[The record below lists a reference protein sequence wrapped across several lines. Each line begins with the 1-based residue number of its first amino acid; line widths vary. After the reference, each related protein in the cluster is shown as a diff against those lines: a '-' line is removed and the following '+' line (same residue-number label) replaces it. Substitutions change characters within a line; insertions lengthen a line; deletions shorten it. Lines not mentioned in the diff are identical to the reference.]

1 MARRKPARLH
11 GILVIDKPAGLTSH
25 DVVARVRRLTGERRV
40 GHGGTLDPFATGV
53 LPVCVGQAT
62 RLVEHLSDADK
73 RYLAEIVLG
82 IQTDTDDLEGTVIGT
97 APVPSLERAA
107 LDHALDAF
115 RGPIQQTPPAYA
127 AIKIGGRKLYELAR
141 AGEPVVAAARPVTIH
156 RLEVINW
163 RPPALTLLVDCGK
176 GTYIRSLARDI
187 GHHLGSAGYVQHLRR
202 ARSGPFGLA
211 DAWTLEELEAGWE
224 PARWPL
230 VALHPEALLLDQLAL
245 ALTSEATRAWR
256 HGMAVGGPA
265 MDDGALARVY
275 GADGAFLGVG
285 RYAASARLWRPEKV
299 LHLDDDQGL

>member
-1 MARRKPARLH
+1 MARRQPARLH

-25 DVVARVRRLTGERRV
+25 DVVTRVRRLTGERRV

-53 LPVCVGQAT
+53 LPLCVGQAT
-62 RLVEHLSDADK
+62 RLVEYLSNADK
-73 RYLAEIVLG
+73 RYLAEVVLG
-82 IQTDTDDLEGTVIGT
+82 VQTDTDDLEGSIIRT
-97 APVPSLERAA
+97 APVPTLERAA
-107 LDHALDAF
+107 MDRALDAF

-141 AGEPVVAAARPVTIH
+141 AGEPVVATARPVTIH
-156 RLEVINW
+156 RLEIVDW

-202 ARSGPFGLA
+202 AWSGPFGLA
-211 DAWTLEELEAGWE
+211 DAWPLAELEADWD
-224 PARWPL
+224 PMRWPL
-230 VALHPEALLLDQLAL
+230 VALHPEAILLDQPAL
-245 ALTSEATRAWR
+245 ALTTEAVRTWR
-256 HGMAVGGPA
+256 HGMAVSGPA
-265 MDDGALARVY
+265 ADDDVLARVY

-285 RYAASARLWRPEKV
+285 LHEAEARLWRPEKV